1 MLHKYLCRIVTNAYQ
16 IINDGIYFENE
27 LNKLK
32 KHEMTGDNKL
42 DKLMNFHQL
51 LVDKAGRVSFDN
63 IFNVF
68 MIVSDLTLTSEKR
81 NLLSD
86 LFYKENIIKICEVF
100 SDLLKRNIKYL
111 LLFELIYNTISYKNS
126 NQMFVFR
133 KHYFYNEL
141 KIKNIKEALNS
152 IRENSIIYTQK
163 KPVYELEY
171 LITNIKKIINDD
183 NEKYKFEKMWIFG
196 SYAKDNNDCYSDLD
210 IMIKYNDENQIKS
223 LINLKYKLETE
234 LKLPVDLVLVKDKL
248 DEFDIGVLKH
258 AIEIK

>member
-1 MLHKYLCRIVTNAYQ
+1 
-16 IINDGIYFENE
+16 
-27 LNKLK
+27 
-32 KHEMTGDNKL
+32 MTRNNKL

-51 LVDKAGRVSFDN
+51 LVDKLGRVSFDN

-68 MIVSDLTLTSEKR
+68 MIVSDLTLTNEKR
-81 NLLSD
+81 SLLFD
-86 LFYKENIIKICEVF
+86 LFYKENTNQICEVF

-141 KIKNIKEALNS
+141 KIKNIKETLKS

-171 LITNIKKIINDD
+171 LITNIKKITNDD
-183 NEKYKFEKMWIFG
+183 NEKYIFEKMWIFG
-196 SYAKDNNDCYSDLD
+196 SYAKGNND
-210 IMIKYNDENQIKS
+210 
-223 LINLKYKLETE
+223 
-234 LKLPVDLVLVKDKL
+234 
-248 DEFDIGVLKH
+248 
-258 AIEIK
+258 